1 LPLATTDRTVTVR
14 ELLAHGR
21 KQLAHIDSGLIDSEV
36 LLCAVLEQQRH
47 YLFAHA
53 DAGVSVS
60 ELADFNSLI
69 AKRAAGFP
77 VAYLTGKREFWSL
90 PLQVNQ
96 HTLIPRPET
105 ERLVELTLESIPA
118 EKNVRVL
125 DLGTGSGAIAIAIAR
140 ERPACTVTAIDISQ
154 PALAMAQQ
162 NATRLGINNI
172 RFIHSDWFSATTAQS
187 YDLIVS
193 NPPYVESGDSG
204 FVSGDIRY
212 EPRIALDGGV
222 QGLEAYRRIIPAA
235 IGFLVSGGRLLF
247 EHGHT
252 QGEPVRQLFLYNRYR
267 DIQTFQ
273 DYAGLDRITLA
284 TLP

>member
-1 LPLATTDRTVTVR
+1 LPLATTERTVTVR
-14 ELLAHGR
+14 ELLQHGR
-21 KQLAHIDSGLIDSEV
+21 QQLAHIDTALLDCEV

-53 DAGVSVS
+53 DAVVSAG

-69 AKRAAGFP
+69 AKRASGFP
-77 VAYLTGKREFWSL
+77 VAYLTGNREFWSL
-90 PLQVNQ
+90 SLQVNQ

-105 ERLVELTLESIPA
+105 EQLVELTLELIPA
-118 EKNVRVL
+118 DKKVCVL

-172 RFIHSDWFSATTAQS
+172 RFIHSDWFSATTAQP

-235 IGFLVSGGRLLF
+235 TGFLASGGRLLF

-252 QGEPVRQLFLYNRYR
+252 QGEPIRQLLLYNRYR
-267 DIQTFQ
+267 DIQTCQ

>member
-1 LPLATTDRTVTVR
+1 MPLATTERTVTVR
-14 ELLAHGR
+14 ELLQHGR
-21 KQLAHIDSGLIDSEV
+21 QQLAHIDTALLDCEV

-53 DAGVSVS
+53 DAVVSAG

-69 AKRAAGFP
+69 AKRASGFP
-77 VAYLTGKREFWSL
+77 VAYLTGNREFWSL
-90 PLQVNQ
+90 SLQVNQ

-105 ERLVELTLESIPA
+105 EQLVELTLELIPA
-118 EKNVRVL
+118 DKKVCVL

-172 RFIHSDWFSATTAQS
+172 RFIHSDWFSATTAQP

-235 IGFLVSGGRLLF
+235 TGFLASGGRLLF

-252 QGEPVRQLFLYNRYR
+252 QGEPIRQLLLYNRYR
-267 DIQTFQ
+267 DIQTCQ